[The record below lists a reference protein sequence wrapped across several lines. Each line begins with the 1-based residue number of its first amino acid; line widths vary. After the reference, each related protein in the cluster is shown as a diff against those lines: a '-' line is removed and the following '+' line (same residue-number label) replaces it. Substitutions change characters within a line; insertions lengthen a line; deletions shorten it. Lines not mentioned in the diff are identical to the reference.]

1 MLPVKERP
9 RGPFCALLA
18 AASRAGR
25 GNSEDLLPSIS
36 RVISM
41 STRSALVL
49 LGLVALVLAPL
60 AGCTPPAS
68 QDVQF
73 VSQPVAGT
81 DTPAC
86 CATGAVGHTGT
97 LANYSPMPGMTGQ
110 MPYALPG
117 ATAGSGALAVALP
130 NTTAGY

>member
-1 MLPVKERP
+1 
-9 RGPFCALLA
+9 
-18 AASRAGR
+18 
-25 GNSEDLLPSIS
+25 
-36 RVISM
+36 M

-81 DTPAC
+81 PDC
-86 CATGAVGHTGT
+86 CATGAVGHTGA
-97 LANYSPMPGMTGQ
+97 LAYSPMPGMTGQ